1 MFKKVWASVVEFLTD
16 VRAEVRKVS
25 FPTRGETTG
34 STTVVIVF
42 CIIMSFYLSV
52 VDTFLVW
59 LISKII

>member
-1 MFKKVWASVVEFLTD
+1 MFKKIWASVVEFLTD

-25 FPTRGETTG
+25 FPTRGETMG

-42 CIIMSFYLSV
+42 CIVMSFYLSV

>member
-1 MFKKVWASVVEFLTD
+1 MFKKLWASVVEFLTD

-25 FPTRGETTG
+25 FPTRGETMG

-59 LISKII
+59 LISKVI

>member
-1 MFKKVWASVVEFLTD
+1 MFKKLWASVVEFLTD

-25 FPTRGETTG
+25 FPTRGETMG

-42 CIIMSFYLSV
+42 CFIVSFYLSI